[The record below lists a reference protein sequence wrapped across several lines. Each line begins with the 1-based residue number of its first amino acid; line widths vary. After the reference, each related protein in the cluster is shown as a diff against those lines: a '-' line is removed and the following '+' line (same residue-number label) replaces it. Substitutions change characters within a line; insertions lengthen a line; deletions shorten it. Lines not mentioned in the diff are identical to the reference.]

1 MAVKVFRLDV
11 IPEQARALADELAR
25 AADAGLF
32 HPSIV
37 EPVAAGIEGT
47 VAFRAEEYVAA
58 ESLDVAMRHY
68 APATVDKV
76 LPFITQL
83 ASAIDFARAA
93 GVGHG
98 ALHPRDIFVTP
109 DEARATGFGVVDA
122 LDRMKLRAPVRRPY
136 SPPERI
142 AGRAW
147 TTEADVFSLAAIAF
161 ELLTGRRPSG
171 PGDEMGP
178 LDGATLGADAGA
190 VRVVLARAMQENPY
204 ERYATA
210 QAFSAALAQAAGV
223 PETSVSLLTRNVR
236 MPATPAAQPEIR
248 IAPPEPVGSPAGS
261 PNANIDELPLA
272 VHVSADEP
280 ARDLVI
286 QYDGALDADHVQD
299 EFAVESEAPSPGDSP
314 REVARKMIAAR
325 EVRKRQV
332 RKKTEQATDD
342 GSADTAAP
350 LPAQDSPVPTPSCG
364 WVPLRRGE
372 RRSSAGPRSSVTGPA
387 ECSRRCHERERR
399 DFSNR
404 SAAEGAR

>member
-47 VAFRAEEYVAA
+47 VAYRAEEYVAA

-122 LDRMKLRAPVRRPY
+122 LDRMRLRAPVRRPY

-147 TTEADVFSLAAIAF
+147 TTEADVFSLAVIAF

-171 PGDEMGP
+171 LGDEMGP

-223 PETSVSLLTRNVR
+223 PETSVSLVTRSVR

-248 IAPPEPVGSPAGS
+248 IAPPEPIGSPARRH
-261 PNANIDELPLA
+261 AN
-272 VHVSADEP
+272 H
-280 ARDLVI
+280 
-286 QYDGALDADHVQD
+286 
-299 EFAVESEAPSPGDSP
+299 
-314 REVARKMIAAR
+314 
-325 EVRKRQV
+325 
-332 RKKTEQATDD
+332 
-342 GSADTAAP
+342 
-350 LPAQDSPVPTPSCG
+350 
-364 WVPLRRGE
+364 
-372 RRSSAGPRSSVTGPA
+372 
-387 ECSRRCHERERR
+387 
-399 DFSNR
+399 
-404 SAAEGAR
+404 